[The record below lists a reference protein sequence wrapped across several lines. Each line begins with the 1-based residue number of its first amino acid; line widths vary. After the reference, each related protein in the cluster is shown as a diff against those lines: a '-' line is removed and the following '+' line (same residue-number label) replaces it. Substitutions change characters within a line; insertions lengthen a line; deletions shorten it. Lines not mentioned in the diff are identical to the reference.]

1 MSDEQG
7 ALRVYAG
14 LIRFSNPPNT
24 LPSFPASHALR
35 VRSCLPV
42 CMPALLTIAT
52 LAKLVGQNQTRDITS
67 VATRDTDATSSDACA

>member
-1 MSDEQG
+1 MCMQG
-7 ALRVYAG
+7 LYVF
-14 LIRFSNPPNT
+14 LNPSNT

-35 VRSCLPV
+35 VQSYLPV

-52 LAKLVGQNQTRDITS
+52 LARLAGQNRTRDIAS